1 MFCPTNILF
10 LSFLFLTEIRN
21 ESQRKSADTWSKE
34 ELRIKG
40 PGGWHS
46 SAVEQCEIGCCNQ
59 ELHCGCLV
67 VHNASGKY
75 GGKKKRKQLQRH
87 LYISPAAKGRM
98 KSAFVQWRQRCCK
111 HWGCF
116 CAYLNLLHFF
126 FLFSFFFLIPQ
137 MTLIQIRTGFCRK
150 ERFVSTLHYT
160 STRCL
165 IYGAG
170 HLFLY
175 AEVWARLHACTLTPL
190 PHPPTTIPISLTS
203 SHFLGTERRNIIGTR
218 IHARENSKN
227 ADVV

>member
-1 MFCPTNILF
+1 MKRSGNMLLWVSAVLLVAFPRTGSAKKKSLSHEEHRARRESIDHTAILPFGKCTLTWIPIYNHINSVFCPTNILF

-21 ESQRKSADTWSKE
+21 ESQRKSADTRSKE

-98 KSAFVQWRQRCCK
+98 KRAFVQWRQRCCK
-111 HWGCF
+111 H
-116 CAYLNLLHFF
+116 
-126 FLFSFFFLIPQ
+126 
-137 MTLIQIRTGFCRK
+137 
-150 ERFVSTLHYT
+150 
-160 STRCL
+160 
-165 IYGAG
+165 
-170 HLFLY
+170 
-175 AEVWARLHACTLTPL
+175 
-190 PHPPTTIPISLTS
+190 
-203 SHFLGTERRNIIGTR
+203 
-218 IHARENSKN
+218 
-227 ADVV
+227 

>member
-21 ESQRKSADTWSKE
+21 ESQRKSADTRSKE

-87 LYISPAAKGRM
+87 LYISAAAKGRM
-98 KSAFVQWRQRCCK
+98 KRAFVQWRQRCCK

-170 HLFLY
+170 HFFFVCWSVGTL
-175 AEVWARLHACTLTPL
+175 ARLHAHPAPSSPNHNPHITHLLSLSRDGTPK
-190 PHPPTTIPISLTS
+190 HNRYEDTCSW
-203 SHFLGTERRNIIGTR
+203 
-218 IHARENSKN
+218 K
-227 ADVV
+227 